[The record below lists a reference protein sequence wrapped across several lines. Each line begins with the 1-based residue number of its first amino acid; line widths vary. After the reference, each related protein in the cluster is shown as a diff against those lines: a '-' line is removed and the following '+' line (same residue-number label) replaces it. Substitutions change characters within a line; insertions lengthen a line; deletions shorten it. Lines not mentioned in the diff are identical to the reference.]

1 MDENEVFSADELYL
15 VEDALRGTRGLEELY
30 SHLDSERLRVY
41 RRHHSRTTPVD
52 VGVILKGSGEMR
64 LIVTGKG
71 ATPKLVQVCHPK
83 DIDDAISQ
91 AQSHLLDYFDAVA
104 SAL

>member
-1 MDENEVFSADELYL
+1 
-15 VEDALRGTRGLEELY
+15 
-30 SHLDSERLRVY
+30 
-41 RRHHSRTTPVD
+41 
-52 VGVILKGSGEMR
+52 MR

-71 ATPKLVQVCHPK
+71 ETPKLVQVYHPK